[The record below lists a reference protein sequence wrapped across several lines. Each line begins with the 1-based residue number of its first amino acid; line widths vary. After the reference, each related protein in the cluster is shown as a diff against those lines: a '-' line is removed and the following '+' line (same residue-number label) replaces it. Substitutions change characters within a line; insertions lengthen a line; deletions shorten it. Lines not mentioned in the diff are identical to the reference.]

1 LQELY
6 RAWNADRPAQLAAAV
21 AYYAMFSFVPV
32 VYVAVTV
39 ASMFVDELA
48 AADQIYARLA
58 VTMGPQTAQF
68 VQDLVVG
75 LADRPAGGT
84 TLSSLI
90 SVVAL
95 LFAASGLFTQL
106 QSALNAIWE
115 VSPAEVGDVATFVK
129 NRLLAFALV
138 LGVGLLFVLATLGG
152 VVFSLV
158 DVLLDLNLSATVL
171 WVNSAAALVLTALSF
186 TLLYKVLP
194 NVPVAW
200 RDVWLGAVVAAVLF
214 NLGRWLV
221 GLFIAHSQ
229 IGSAFEA
236 AGALAVLLIAIYYL
250 AQIFLFG
257 AVFTKV
263 YAATFGSKA
272 APQGSESASERIG
285 E

>member
-32 VYVAVTV
+32 VFVSVTV

-48 AADQIYARLA
+48 TADQIYARLA

-68 VQDLVVG
+68 VQDLVIG
-75 LADRPAGGT
+75 LADRPTRGT
-84 TLSSLI
+84 SLSSLI
-90 SVVAL
+90 SLVAL
-95 LFAASGLFTQL
+95 LYAASGLFTQL

-138 LGVGLLFVLATLGG
+138 LGVGLLFVLATLSG
-152 VVFSLV
+152 VALSLV
-158 DVLLDLNLSATVL
+158 DALLDLDLGATVP
-171 WVNSAAALVLTALSF
+171 WVNAGTALVLTALLF
-186 TLLYKVLP
+186 ALLYKVLP
-194 NVPVAW
+194 NVAVAW

-221 GLFIAHSQ
+221 GFYITRFR

-272 APQGSESASERIG
+272 APQWSKSASQRIS